1 MIRIRLLA
9 IKLILKIEQAL
20 GFKLYEKQIKYL
32 FTGIKEGFDARRS
45 GFTTIYIVRLLL
57 ANNELYQKELVRG
70 SYCDMNTKV
79 YIQYNSF
86 FKRELMTIRDKL
98 LAVGL
103 PVASLV

>member
-20 GFKLYEKQIKYL
+20 GFRLYEKQIKYL
-32 FTGIKEGFDARRS
+32 FTGIKEGFDVRPS

-57 ANNELYQKELVRG
+57 ANNELYQKELIRG

-79 YIQYNSF
+79 YIQYN
-86 FKRELMTIRDKL
+86 RLQCIRDKL

-103 PVASLV
+103 PVASLVQNK